1 MAVVQISKIQ
11 VRRGQKNSIS
21 GIPQLSSAEFAWAI
35 DSQELFIGNGSVAEG
50 APFVGNTK
58 ILTEHDNIL
67 ELASSYQ
74 FASNDTS
81 IVNSVPRSLQSKLDE
96 YVSVLD
102 FGAVPDGSTDCTLAF
117 EQAFE
122 DLFENASESYKKVL
136 YVPNG
141 FYKFDRDLTIPS
153 TARIAGETPAQAV
166 LDINDN
172 NIFFATPGS
181 SDSPVFVKVSNLTV
195 ISSGGQVDLST
206 LQSSTFDTVSF
217 VGEYQLG
224 DTVAAL
230 DSRPGLVT
238 WTNQTVGNAVTD
250 VKFINCEFQSA
261 PLAVKCEQTAR
272 FDTRVDFD
280 RCKFTFCET
289 AIFVDGFANQ
299 GTLWRITDCDFEVI
313 YRHALISYLGTGTRV
328 SRSRFV
334 NCGNEMGSA
343 QFPVYP
349 IIYFT
354 VPQQNTVLDCSFDRH
369 QASATSTNDSL
380 STSST
385 IVAEVHGASKVTIVD
400 QNSDVFGPFESFQVL
415 TGFDAIVFNSCVQ
428 VDYTARFD
436 NLYSRQGTLIITI
449 DQTSGVAALTDSYQY
464 SSVDPTAPGG
474 PIVTNFEFG
483 VAFASVASSND
494 TLFLSYR
501 YLTQNGVNGTIN
513 YSVSYGI

>member
-74 FASNDTS
+74 FASDDTS

-117 EQAFE
+117 EAAFF
-122 DLFENASESYKKVL
+122 DLFDNSSGSYKKVL

-141 FYKFDRDLTIPS
+141 VYKFDRDLTIPS

-181 SDSPVFVKVSNLTV
+181 SDSPVFVKVSNLTI
-195 ISSGGQVDLST
+195 ISSGGQIDLTS
-206 LQSSTFDTVSF
+206 LQSSSFDTVSF
-217 VGEYQLG
+217 IGEYQLG

-230 DSRPGLVT
+230 GSRPGLVT

-250 VKFINCEFQSA
+250 VKFINCEFQFA
-261 PLAVKCEQTAR
+261 ALAVTCVQTA
-272 FDTRVDFD
+272 FFNTRVDFD
-280 RCKFTFCET
+280 RCKFNFCDT
-289 AIFVDGFANQ
+289 GIFINGVDQ
-299 GTLWRITDCDFEVI
+299 GSLWRITDCDFEFMFT
-313 YRHALISYLGTGTRV
+313 HALSSIGGTGTQI
-328 SRSRFV
+328 SGCRFS
-334 NCGNEMGSA
+334 NCGNELGSA

-349 IIYFT
+349 IISFS
-354 VPQQNTVLDCSFDRH
+354 VVQQNTVLNCSFDRH
-369 QASATSTNDSL
+369 SASATSANTNL
-380 STSST
+380 STSSV
-385 IVAEVHGASKVTIVD
+385 IVAEVYNASKVTIVD
-400 QNSDVFGPFESFQVL
+400 QNFDFFGPFESFQLL
-415 TGFDAIVFNSCVQ
+415 TGFDSFVFNSFIQ
-428 VDYTARFD
+428 VDYSLRFD
-436 NLYSRQGTLIITI
+436 NTYTRQGTLTITI
-449 DQTSGVAALTDSYQY
+449 DQNSGVAALTDSYQY
-464 SSVDPTAPGG
+464 SSVDPAAPGG
-474 PIVTNFEFG
+474 SIVTNFEFG
-483 VAFASVASSND
+483 VTLASVISAND
-494 TLFLSYR
+494 TVFLNYR
-501 YLTQNGVNGTIN
+501 NLTQNGVNGTIN
-513 YSVSYGI
+513 YSVSYGA